1 MNFFKQI
8 FQSDLLHGKRTK
20 IFLFKCLGLGKFF
33 SIQNC
38 QLPNQRRKNWMKRDR
53 IPKTCKIY
61 LDRSFNCLKKVATFW
76 MNVNSQ
82 LIFKVQIKTKHKKFN
97 LTAQIYNPN
106 RKIWYTSYSLINVN
120 VQTTYL
126 LAQDIAPFHI
136 CTNEMS
142 FAT

>member
-1 MNFFKQI
+1 MYCDILKHGNKEKLEYKLRNSMNFFKQI

-61 LDRSFNCLKKVATFW
+61 LDRSFNCLKKVKLL
-76 MNVNSQ
+76 NECKSQ
-82 LIFKVQIKTKHKKFN
+82 FIFKVQIKTKDEKDLTWKYKFVI
-97 LTAQIYNPN
+97 QDEKFDI
-106 RKIWYTSYSLINVN
+106 
-120 VQTTYL
+120 QT
-126 LAQDIAPFHI
+126 II
-136 CTNEMS
+136 
-142 FAT
+142 